1 MSGSRRHAPIAT
13 AILLGIAL
21 AVALAV
27 GAAGCSGSTDE
38 TVTSTTVGAP
48 TTSVVAVSTT
58 TTSAAIPGT
67 TTTTG
72 LVVSTTGS
80 GEPTTGTTATA
91 SPDGWQKASTSLGDL
106 AGAIAQRLPEGQS
119 VDLPDHLPAGWALAR
134 PGQPFGDTAAGYFA
148 DQTENPAVTTMDGPD
163 GPFGEY
169 RVVFTDGT
177 EIAGILVVIGDWGET
192 DFKETIFNGV
202 TLHVYEDES
211 IVVALVPGWE
221 FGTVVGTPGAREA
234 VLEMAASIKSW

>member
-1 MSGSRRHAPIAT
+1 MSGSPRHASIAT
-13 AILLGIAL
+13 AILLGI
-21 AVALAV
+21 ALAV

-72 LVVSTTGS
+72 LVVSTTGP
-80 GEPTTGTTATA
+80 GEPTTGTTEAVP
-91 SPDGWQKASTSLGDL
+91 SDWQKASTGLVDL
-106 AGAIAQRLPEGQS
+106 AAAIAQRLPEGQS
-119 VDLPDHLPAGWALAR
+119 VDLPDHLPAGWALAQ

-148 DQTENPAVTTMDGPD
+148 DQTENPAVTIMDGPD

-169 RVVFTDGT
+169 RVVFTDGI

-192 DFKETIFNGV
+192 DFKEMTVNGK
-202 TLHVYEDES
+202 TLYVLKTRAS
-211 IVVALVPGWE
+211 SWPSCPGGISGRWS
-221 FGTVVGTPGAREA
+221 ARRA
-234 VLEMAASIKSW
+234 PARPCWRWPPP